1 MNILILCT
9 YPIAD
14 PKHGG
19 QLRVRNIADT
29 YMSAGHQVQVVGV
42 LGSSS
47 YEQEVGFLSYPTQE
61 QLSRA
66 IANTFLMEDYALGQL
81 FQQDEQCRRHLT
93 SLIQNQPDI
102 IHVEQPWLFGFAMQ
116 YAATLKNR
124 PQLLYG
130 SQNTE
135 WRLKRDIVITYQRP
149 DVAEHCADLVKS
161 VELQAVKQAD
171 AIVCVS
177 QTDASWLSSNTD
189 LPITLAP
196 NGVKAWQS
204 TPAGQQEARNIS
216 KGYRYAL
223 FCASAHPPNMT
234 GFFELFSGGFGSLKP
249 DEKLVVAGGASNA
262 IACDPRLNRSA
273 KLAERTTT
281 AGMVSQACLEGLLDQ
296 ASCIVL
302 PITQGSGTNLK
313 TAEALWSGKHI
324 VATTVAMRGF
334 ERFMHAPGVHIGD
347 DPASFKQALRLA
359 MSAAPIR
366 LSQDDLSARQSVLW
380 QNCLAPL
387 ISAINHLGAQ
397 TL

>member
-9 YPIAD
+9 YPIAN

-19 QLRVRNIADT
+19 QLRVRHIDDA
-29 YMSAGHQVQVVGV
+29 YSLAGHDVQVVGV

-47 YEQEVGFLSYPTQE
+47 YEPEAGFLPYPSQE
-61 QLSRA
+61 QLTRA
-66 IANTFLMEDYALGQL
+66 LVNTFLMEDYALGQL
-81 FQQDEQCRRHLT
+81 FQQDEQCRRHLA
-93 SLIQNQPDI
+93 SLIKTQPDI

-124 PQLLYG
+124 PQLIYG

-135 WRLKRDIVITYQRP
+135 WRLKRDIVETYQGLA
-149 DVAEHCADLVKS
+149 VAKQCADLVKS
-161 VELQAVKQAD
+161 VELQAVTQAD

-177 QTDASWLSSNTD
+177 QADSNWIASNTD
-189 LPITLAP
+189 RPIILAP

-204 TPAGQQEARNIS
+204 TPAGQQEARTIS
-216 KGYRYAL
+216 QGYRYAL

-234 GFFELFSGGFGSLKP
+234 GFFELFGGGFGSLKP
-249 DEKLVVAGGASNA
+249 DEKLVVAGGASYA
-262 IACDPRLNRSA
+262 IAGDPRVHRSA
-273 KLAERTTT
+273 KLAEKTTT
-281 AGMVSQACLEGLLDQ
+281 AGMVSQPCLEGLLDQ

-334 ERFMHAPGVHIGD
+334 ERFMNAPGVHLGD
-347 DPASFKQALRLA
+347 EPASFKRALRRA
-359 MSAAPIR
+359 MSAAPIT

-380 QNCLAPL
+380 QNCLASL
-387 ISAINHLGAQ
+387 ISAINHLGP
-397 TL
+397 

>member
-9 YPIAD
+9 YPIAN

-19 QLRVRNIADT
+19 QLRVRHIADA
-29 YMSAGHQVQVVGV
+29 YMLAGHDVQVVGV

-47 YEQEVGFLSYPTQE
+47 YEQETGFLPYPSQE
-61 QLSRA
+61 QLTRA

-93 SLIQNQPDI
+93 SLIKTQPDM
-102 IHVEQPWLFGFAMQ
+102 IHVEQPWLFGFAMK

-124 PQLLYG
+124 PQLIYG

-135 WRLKRDIVITYQRP
+135 WRLKRDIVVTYQGP
-149 DVAEHCADLVKS
+149 AVAEQCADLVKS
-161 VELQAVKQAD
+161 VELQAVTQAD
-171 AIVCVS
+171 AIVVVS
-177 QTDASWLSSNTD
+177 QADANWLASNTD
-189 LPITLAP
+189 RPIILAP

-204 TPAGQQEARNIS
+204 MPAGRQEARTIS
-216 KGYRYAL
+216 QGYRYAL

-234 GFFELFSGGFGSLKP
+234 GFFELFGGGFGSLKP
-249 DEKLVVAGGASNA
+249 DEKLVVAGGASYA
-262 IACDPRLNRSA
+262 IAGDPRVHRSA
-273 KLAERTTT
+273 KLAEKTTT

-334 ERFMHAPGVHIGD
+334 ERFMNAPGVHLGD
-347 DPASFKQALRLA
+347 EPASFKQALRRA
-359 MSAAPIR
+359 MSAAPIT

-387 ISAINHLGAQ
+387 ISAINHIGAQ
-397 TL
+397 TP

>member
-9 YPIAD
+9 YPIAS

-19 QLRVRNIADT
+19 QLRVRHIADA
-29 YMSAGHQVQVVGV
+29 YMSAGHRVQVVGV

-47 YEQEVGFLSYPTQE
+47 YEQEAGFLPYPPQV
-61 QLSRA
+61 QLTRV
-66 IANTFLMEDYALGQL
+66 IANTFLMEDYALSQL
-81 FQQDEQCRRHLT
+81 FQEDEQSRRNLAY
-93 SLIQNQPDI
+93 LIEIQPDI
-102 IHVEQPWLFGFAMQ
+102 IHVEQPWLFGFAMH

-124 PQLLYG
+124 PKLIYG

-135 WRLKRDIVITYQRP
+135 WRLKRDIVASYQG
-149 DVAEHCADLVKS
+149 DATAQQCADLVQR
-161 VELQAVKQAD
+161 VELQAVTQAD

-177 QTDASWLSSNTD
+177 QADADWLATNTSQ
-189 LPITLAP
+189 PIILAP

-204 TPAGQQEARNIS
+204 TPAGRKEAQAIS
-216 KGYRYAL
+216 QGHRYAL

-234 GFFELFSGGFGSLKP
+234 GFFELFSDGFGSLKP
-249 DEKLVVAGGASNA
+249 DEKLVVAGGASLA
-262 IACDPRLNRSA
+262 IAGDPRVHRSA

-313 TAEALWSGKHI
+313 TAEALWSGQHI

-334 ERFMHAPGVHIGD
+334 ERFIHAPGVHLAD
-347 DPASFKQALRLA
+347 DPVSFKQALRNA
-359 MSAAPIR
+359 MSAAPIT

-380 QNCLAPL
+380 QNCLDPL
-387 ISAINHLGAQ
+387 ISAIDHLGAQ
-397 TL
+397 IP

>member
-9 YPIAD
+9 YPIAN

-19 QLRVRNIADT
+19 QLRVRHIADA
-29 YMSAGHQVQVVGV
+29 YMLAGHDVQVVGV

-47 YEQEVGFLSYPTQE
+47 YEQETGFLPYPSQE
-61 QLSRA
+61 QLTRA

-93 SLIQNQPDI
+93 SLIKTQPDI

-124 PQLLYG
+124 PQLIYG

-135 WRLKRDIVITYQRP
+135 WRLKRDIVVTYQGP
-149 DVAEHCADLVKS
+149 AVAEQCAYLVKS
-161 VELQAVKQAD
+161 VELQAVSQAD
-171 AIVCVS
+171 AIVAVS
-177 QTDASWLSSNTD
+177 QADANWLASNTER
-189 LPITLAP
+189 PIILAP

-204 TPAGQQEARNIS
+204 MPAGRQEARTIS
-216 KGYRYAL
+216 QGYRYAL

-234 GFFELFSGGFGSLKP
+234 GFFELFGGGFGSLKP
-249 DEKLVVAGGASNA
+249 DEKLVVAGGASYA
-262 IACDPRLNRSA
+262 IAGDPRVHRSA
-273 KLAERTTT
+273 KLAEKTTT

-334 ERFMHAPGVHIGD
+334 ERFMNAPGVHLGD
-347 DPASFKQALRLA
+347 EPASFKQALRRA
-359 MSAAPIR
+359 MSAAPIT

-380 QNCLAPL
+380 HNCLAPL

-397 TL
+397 TP

>member
-19 QLRVRNIADT
+19 QLRVRHISDA
-29 YMSAGHQVQVVGV
+29 YMSVGHDVQVVGV

-47 YEQEVGFLSYPTQE
+47 YEQETGFLPYPSQE
-61 QLSRA
+61 QLTRA

-81 FQQDEQCRRHLT
+81 FQQDEQCRRQLT
-93 SLIQNQPDI
+93 SLIKTQPDI
-102 IHVEQPWLFGFAMQ
+102 IHIEQPWLFGFAMQ

-124 PQLLYG
+124 PKLIYG

-135 WRLKRDIVITYQRP
+135 WRLKRDIVLTYQGLAA
-149 DVAEHCADLVKS
+149 AEQSADLVKS
-161 VELQAVKQAD
+161 VELQAVTKAD
-171 AIVCVS
+171 AIVSVS
-177 QTDASWLSSNTD
+177 QVDANWLARKTDR
-189 LPITLAP
+189 PIILAP

-204 TPAGQQEARNIS
+204 TPAGRQEARTIS
-216 KGYRYAL
+216 QGYRYAL

-234 GFFELFSGGFGSLKP
+234 GFFELFSDGFGSLKP
-249 DEKLVVAGGASNA
+249 DEKLVVAGGASLA
-262 IACDPRLNRSA
+262 IAGDPRVHRSA

-334 ERFMHAPGVHIGD
+334 EHFMHAPGVHIAD
-347 DPASFKQALRLA
+347 DPAYFKQALRSA
-359 MSAAPIR
+359 MSAAPIKH
-366 LSQDDLSARQSVLW
+366 SPEDLLARQSVLW

-387 ISAINHLGAQ
+387 ISTIDHIAAQ
-397 TL
+397 NI

>member
-19 QLRVRNIADT
+19 QLRVRQIADA
-29 YMSAGHQVQVVGV
+29 YMSAGHDVQVVGV

-47 YEQEVGFLSYPTQE
+47 YEQEVGFLPYPSQE
-61 QLSRA
+61 QLTRA
-66 IANTFLMEDYALGQL
+66 LVNTFLMEDYALGQL
-81 FQQDEQCRRHLT
+81 FQQDEQCRRHLA
-93 SLIQNQPDI
+93 SLIKTQPDI

-116 YAATLKNR
+116 YAVTLKTR
-124 PQLLYG
+124 PQLIYG

-135 WRLKRDIVITYQRP
+135 WLLKRDIVASYQGP
-149 DVAEHCADLVKS
+149 VVAEQCADLVKS
-161 VELQAVKQAD
+161 VELQAVTQAD
-171 AIVCVS
+171 AVVAVS
-177 QTDASWLSSNTD
+177 QADANWLASNTD
-189 LPITLAP
+189 RPIILAP

-204 TPAGQQEARNIS
+204 MPAGRQEARTIS
-216 KGYRYAL
+216 QGYRYAL

-234 GFFELFSGGFGSLKP
+234 GFFELFGGGFGSLKP
-249 DEKLVVAGGASNA
+249 DEKLVVAGGASYA
-262 IACDPRLNRSA
+262 IAGDPRVHRSA
-273 KLAERTTT
+273 KLAEKTTT

-334 ERFMHAPGVHIGD
+334 ERFMNAPGVHLGD
-347 DPASFKQALRLA
+347 EPASFKQALRRA
-359 MSAAPIR
+359 MSAAPIT
-366 LSQDDLSARQSVLW
+366 LSQDDLSARQAVLW
-380 QNCLAPL
+380 HNCLAPL
-387 ISAINHLGAQ
+387 IFSINHIGAQ
-397 TL
+397 TP

>member
-9 YPIAD
+9 YPIAN

-19 QLRVRNIADT
+19 QLRVRHIADA
-29 YMSAGHQVQVVGV
+29 YVSAGHDVQVVGV

-47 YEQEVGFLSYPTQE
+47 YEQEAGFLPYPSQE
-61 QLSRA
+61 QLTRA
-66 IANTFLMEDYALGQL
+66 LVNTFLMEDYALGQL
-81 FQQDEQCRRHLT
+81 FQQDEQCRRHLA
-93 SLIQNQPDI
+93 SLIKTQPDI

-124 PQLLYG
+124 PQLIFG

-135 WRLKRDIVITYQRP
+135 WRLKRDIVLNYQGP
-149 DVAEHCADLVKS
+149 AVAEQCADLVKS
-161 VELQAVKQAD
+161 VELQAVTQAHAIVAVSQAD
-171 AIVCVS
+171 AN
-177 QTDASWLSSNTD
+177 WLASNTD
-189 LPITLAP
+189 RPIILAP

-204 TPAGQQEARNIS
+204 TPAGRQEARTIS
-216 KGYRYAL
+216 QGYSYAL

-234 GFFELFSGGFGSLKP
+234 GFFELFGGGFGSLKP
-249 DEKLVVAGGASNA
+249 DEKLVVAGGASYA
-262 IACDPRLNRSA
+262 ILGDPRVHRSA

-281 AGMVSQACLEGLLDQ
+281 AGMVSQTCLEGLLDQ

-324 VATTVAMRGF
+324 VATTMAMRGF
-334 ERFMHAPGVHIGD
+334 ERFMHAPGVHIAD
-347 DPASFKQALRLA
+347 DPASFKQAIRSA
-359 MSAAPIR
+359 MSAAPIKH
-366 LSQDDLSARQSVLW
+366 SPEDLLARQSVLW

-387 ISAINHLGAQ
+387 ISAIDHLSAQ
-397 TL
+397 TP

>member
-9 YPIAD
+9 YPIAN

-19 QLRVRNIADT
+19 QLRVRHIADA
-29 YMSAGHQVQVVGV
+29 YMLAGHDVQVVGV

-47 YEQEVGFLSYPTQE
+47 YEQEAGFLPYPSQE
-61 QLSRA
+61 QLTRS

-81 FQQDEQCRRHLT
+81 FQQDEQCRRHLA
-93 SLIQNQPDI
+93 SLIKTQPNI

-116 YAATLKNR
+116 YAATLKTR
-124 PQLLYG
+124 PQLIYG

-135 WRLKRDIVITYQRP
+135 WLLKRDIVASYQGP
-149 DVAEHCADLVKS
+149 AVAEQCADLVKS
-161 VELQAVKQAD
+161 VELQAVTQAD
-171 AIVCVS
+171 GIVCVS
-177 QTDASWLSSNTD
+177 QADANWLASNTD
-189 LPITLAP
+189 RPIILAP

-204 TPAGQQEARNIS
+204 TPAGRQEARTIS
-216 KGYRYAL
+216 QGYRYAL

-234 GFFELFSGGFGSLKP
+234 GFFDLFSGGFGSLKP
-249 DEKLVVAGGASNA
+249 DEKLAVAGGASFA
-262 IACDPRLNRSA
+262 IAGDPRVHRSA

-334 ERFMHAPGVHIGD
+334 ERFLHAPGVHLAD
-347 DPASFKQALRLA
+347 EPASFKQALRRA
-359 MSAAPIR
+359 MSAAPIT

-387 ISAINHLGAQ
+387 ISAINHFGAQ
-397 TL
+397 PL